1 MKKQLLFLFVILL
14 LPVVA
19 SADVVVID
27 GIYYNLITEENVAEV
42 AREPYTNYYTGSI
55 VIPEK
60 VTYDGTEYSVTSIG
74 EAAFFASRYITS
86 VTIPNSV
93 TSIGSAAFAECIGL
107 TSMTIPNSVTSI
119 DNYAFAQCTG
129 LTSMIIP
136 NSVTSIGQGTFSC
149 CTGLTSVTISNSMKS
164 IGQYAFGYCYSLTSV
179 TIPNSV
185 TIIDDGVFRGC
196 SGLLSVTISNS
207 VTSIGNLAFEGCSS
221 LTSVIIPNDVTTIK
235 DSAFKNCSSLTSV
248 TMGTE
253 IRNIYG
259 QAFVNCKM
267 LENVYC
273 YSKFVPQNSQNA
285 FELSPIE
292 SATLHVPDEAINDYC
307 QAKPWK
313 DFKSIV
319 ALTDDN
325 PKPAGVN
332 AVTSNGKATEG
343 KIYRLDG
350 QCVKQHRKG
359 LYIVNGR
366 KVTIK

>member
-1 MKKQLLFLFVILL
+1 MTMKKQLLFLFVILL

-119 DNYAFAQCTG
+119 DNY
-129 LTSMIIP
+129 
-136 NSVTSIGQGTFSC
+136 
-149 CTGLTSVTISNSMKS
+149 
-164 IGQYAFGYCYSLTSV
+164 
-179 TIPNSV
+179 
-185 TIIDDGVFRGC
+185 
-196 SGLLSVTISNS
+196 
-207 VTSIGNLAFEGCSS
+207 
-221 LTSVIIPNDVTTIK
+221 
-235 DSAFKNCSSLTSV
+235 AFKNCSSLTSV

-359 LYIVNGR
+359 LYIVGTR
-366 KVTIK
+366 P

>member
-1 MKKQLLFLFVILL
+1 M
-14 LPVVA
+14 
-19 SADVVVID
+19 
-27 GIYYNLITEENVAEV
+27 T
-42 AREPYTNYYTGSI
+42 
-55 VIPEK
+55 IPA
-60 VTYDGTEYSVTSIG
+60 SVTSIG
-74 EAAFFASRYITS
+74 YEAFNGCNDLTSIVVENGNTVYDSRDNCNAIIETESNTLISGCKNTIIPNSVTSIGKSAFYGCRGISALTIPNSVTSIDESAFCACSLTS

-93 TSIGSAAFAECIGL
+93 TSIGKTAFRSCNSL
-107 TSMTIPNSVTSI
+107 TS
-119 DNYAFAQCTG
+119 
-129 LTSMIIP
+129 L
-136 NSVTSIGQGTFSC
+136 
-149 CTGLTSVTISNSMKS
+149 TISNSVTS

-179 TIPNSV
+179 TIPNSI

-196 SGLLSVTISNS
+196 SGLLSVTIPNS

-221 LTSVIIPNDVTTIK
+221 LTSLIIPNDVTTIK
-235 DSAFKNCSSLTSV
+235 DGAFKNCSSLTSV

-259 QAFVNCKM
+259 QAFANCKM
-267 LENVYC
+267 IENVYC
-273 YSKFVPQNSQNA
+273 YSKFVPQYSQNA

-292 SATLHVPDEAINDYC
+292 SATLHVPDEAINDYN

-313 DFKSIV
+313 NFKSIV

-332 AVTSNGKATEG
+332 AVTSNGKATES
-343 KIYRLDG
+343 KVYCLDG
-350 QCVKQHRKG
+350 QRMKQPRKG

>member
-1 MKKQLLFLFVILL
+1 M
-14 LPVVA
+14 
-19 SADVVVID
+19 
-27 GIYYNLITEENVAEV
+27 
-42 AREPYTNYYTGSI
+42 
-55 VIPEK
+55 
-60 VTYDGTEYSVTSIG
+60 
-74 EAAFFASRYITS
+74 
-86 VTIPNSV
+86 
-93 TSIGSAAFAECIGL
+93 
-107 TSMTIPNSVTSI
+107 
-119 DNYAFAQCTG
+119 
-129 LTSMIIP
+129 
-136 NSVTSIGQGTFSC
+136 
-149 CTGLTSVTISNSMKS
+149 
-164 IGQYAFGYCYSLTSV
+164 
-179 TIPNSV
+179 
-185 TIIDDGVFRGC
+185 
-196 SGLLSVTISNS
+196 
-207 VTSIGNLAFEGCSS
+207 
-221 LTSVIIPNDVTTIK
+221 
-235 DSAFKNCSSLTSV
+235 TSV

>member
-1 MKKQLLFLFVILL
+1 MTMKKQLLFLFVILL

-119 DNYAFAQCTG
+119 DN
-129 LTSMIIP
+129 
-136 NSVTSIGQGTFSC
+136 
-149 CTGLTSVTISNSMKS
+149 
-164 IGQYAFGYCYSLTSV
+164 YAFGYCYSLTSV